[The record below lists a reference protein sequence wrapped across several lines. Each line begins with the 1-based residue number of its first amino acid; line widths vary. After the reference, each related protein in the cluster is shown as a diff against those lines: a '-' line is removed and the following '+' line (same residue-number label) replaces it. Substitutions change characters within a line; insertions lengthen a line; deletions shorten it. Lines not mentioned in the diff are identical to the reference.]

1 MKTKQIAKD
10 YDIDVINVT
19 KRNIERIAK
28 EHEVEKSELTNNAY
42 VIGSDEILLGL
53 YDDKELKFASFFHE
67 IGHTLIT
74 ERFKELINNDLMLI
88 EYQAWVEGLKV
99 ARKYGYKFSNKTFEY
114 ILKSLNSFYED
125 ALSTYNSKRRKTCE
139 KNSQQK

>member
-10 YDIDVINVT
+10 YDIDLINVT
-19 KRNIERIAK
+19 KNNIERIAK
-28 EHEVEKSELTNNAY
+28 EHAVEKSELTNNAY
-42 VIGSDEILLGL
+42 VIGNDEILLGL
-53 YDDKELKFASFFHE
+53 YDDKELKLASFFHE

-74 ERFKELINNDLMLI
+74 EKFKELINYDLMLI
-88 EYQAWVEGLKV
+88 EYQAWIEGLKV

-125 ALSTYNSKRRKTCE
+125 ALNIYNKHK
-139 KNSQQK
+139 KI